1 VKLPLLN
8 AHVDCARLRASGG
21 PASAH
26 SSTRPKEV
34 DVAKHEIDIGRLEKS
49 ISTVRDRLEVVAQS
63 DDLAELI
70 KLIRK
75 PGWTTP
81 AEFMLVHGVVETI
94 GRQIDVIEHLQRDLL
109 AGSRAVAAEG
119 VHTTV

>member
-1 VKLPLLN
+1 MRGSLRRAAPLGSQL
-8 AHVDCARLRASGG
+8 H
-21 PASAH
+21 
-26 SSTRPKEV
+26 TTKEV

-49 ISTVRDRLEVVAQS
+49 IATVRDRLEVLAQE

-70 KLIRK
+70 KIIHK

-94 GRQIDVIEHLQRDLL
+94 GKQVEVIEVLKRNLVE
-109 AGSRAVAAEG
+109 GSGQIAAEG

>member
-1 VKLPLLN
+1 MRRLVE
-8 AHVDCARLRASGG
+8 AQLRA
-21 PASAH
+21 ARQRDR
-26 SSTRPKEV
+26 RPNAPVLAFDLRAADAARSEC
-34 DVAKHEIDIGRLEKS
+34 RNS
-49 ISTVRDRLEVVAQS
+49 RLEVLAQE

-70 KLIRK
+70 KIIHK

-94 GRQIDVIEHLQRDLL
+94 GKQVEVIEVLKRNLVEGSRQI
-109 AGSRAVAAEG
+109 AAEG